1 MKGHSV
7 PAWICAGSLTLA
19 LASCT
24 SYTPKPVPD
33 KVSLPQSA
41 SAIEVDRSR
50 LPFARLATHRF
61 DPGDGFDMDE
71 IAMLAV
77 VNNPQLRK
85 TRDRLGIKRAQSFA
99 AGLLPDPQLG
109 LSLDHPTNGNADNTN
124 AFNINPS
131 IDVTSIL
138 LRSSRV
144 GAASLAEKQ
153 VNLELLWQEWQV
165 ASQARLLFTRL
176 HGHQQLLDRLASARE
191 TLADLYQRSQ
201 RALSAGNATLDSVSA
216 NLAALQSV
224 EQQINQLERTRLQD
238 RASLLKLVGLAPE
251 ATLNLIGSPTVA
263 HFDPAKVRTN
273 LDTRLTTRPDMLALQ
288 AGYQSQEEKFRGA
301 VLAQFP
307 ALNVGVSRARDTSG
321 LYTLGFGLSLSLP
334 IFNANKGNIA
344 IERATRQMLYDQY
357 QARLNSGAAE
367 IEIALSNLKLLKAQ
381 LQRIDSGIVELQTVA
396 DRAKKAL
403 QAGNMT
409 APNYVRLRTTLLNK
423 QTEAINLQEA
433 LTEQQL
439 ALETL
444 LGPDLPKR
452 NGSKRG

>member
-1 MKGHSV
+1 V
-7 PAWICAGSLTLA
+7 PNKI
-19 LASCT
+19 
-24 SYTPKPVPD
+24 
-33 KVSLPQSA
+33 SLPQSA
-41 SAIEVDRSR
+41 SAIAVNRTR

-61 DPGDGFDMDE
+61 DPADGFDMDE

-85 TRDRLGIKRAQSFA
+85 TRDSLGIKRAQSFA
-99 AGLLPDPQLG
+99 AGLLPDPQLA
-109 LSLDHPTNGNADNTN
+109 LSLDHPTNGNAGNTN
-124 AFNINPS
+124 AFNFNPS

-144 GAASLAEKQ
+144 GAASLEEKQ

-176 HGHQQLLDRLASARE
+176 HGHQQLLNQLAPARE
-191 TLADLYQRSQ
+191 MLADLYLHSE

-216 NLAALQSV
+216 NLAALQNI
-224 EQQINQLERTRLQD
+224 ERQINKLERTRLQD
-238 RASLLKLVGLAPE
+238 RASLLKLVGLAPG
-251 ATLNLIGSPTVA
+251 ATLNLVGGPTVA
-263 HFDPAKVRTN
+263 HLDPVKVRTN
-273 LDTRLTTRPDMLALQ
+273 LDTRLATRPDMLALQ

-307 ALNVGVSRARDTSG
+307 ALNVGISRARDNSG
-321 LYTLGFGLSLSLP
+321 LYTLGFGLNLSLP
-334 IFNANKGNIA
+334 IFNANRGNIA

-367 IEIALSNLKLLKAQ
+367 IEIALSNLNLLKAQ
-381 LQRIDSGIVELQTVA
+381 LQRIDSGIVELQTVSN
-396 DRAKKAL
+396 RAEKAL
-403 QAGNMT
+403 QAGNIT
-409 APNYVRLRTTLLNK
+409 APNYVRLRTTLLDK
-423 QTEAINLQEA
+423 QTEAIDLQEA

-444 LGPDLPKR
+444 LGPDLPKQ
-452 NGSKRG
+452 NGSNRG